1 MTTGKISNFR
11 RFSIPAFSM
20 PKMFTHITPDM
31 PQQIISINPVL
42 EQILGNKQYQQ
53 WQQTNGKIYPLTSNN

>member
-1 MTTGKISNFR
+1 
-11 RFSIPAFSM
+11 M

-31 PQQIISINPVL
+31 SQKIISLNPVL
-42 EQILGNKQYQQ
+42 EKILGNKQYQQ

>member
-1 MTTGKISNFR
+1 
-11 RFSIPAFSM
+11 M
-20 PKMFTHITPDM
+20 PKMFTHISDITPDM